1 MKINIEFDSWEELTS
16 WTESFRSGE
25 KEKPVKAKAQKKEE
39 KNSFAAAQEEVARIR
54 AEAEAEAEAKPE
66 PDPEPAMNPPEPPAD
81 TGTGAVTGAT
91 PEEQKQIEAEEK
103 SAPSYVLADAQKA
116 VREVVKKKGKE
127 IAKEILGRFGH
138 KDKEGPATGAS
149 ALKPEDYAAAIAAL
163 EEALNG

>member
-1 MKINIEFDSWEELTS
+1 MKIIVEFDSLSEFMQHMRT
-16 WTESFRSGE
+16 GE
-25 KEKPVKAKAQKKEE
+25 GFEPEPAPAKKKTKAQPKEE
-39 KNSFAAAQEEVARIR
+39 KNSFAEAQEEVAKIR
-54 AEAEAEAEAKPE
+54 AEAEAEAEA
-66 PDPEPAMNPPEPPAD
+66 EPAMNPPEPPAD

-103 SAPSYVLADAQKA
+103 PAPSYVLADAQKA

>member
-54 AEAEAEAEAKPE
+54 AEAEAEAEA
-66 PDPEPAMNPPEPPAD
+66 EPAMNPPEPPVD
-81 TGTGAVTGAT
+81 TGTGAIVGAT
-91 PEEQKQIEAEEK
+91 PEEQRQIEAEEK
-103 SAPSYVLADAQKA
+103 PAPTYVLADAQKA

-127 IAKEILGRFGH
+127 VAKEILGRFGH